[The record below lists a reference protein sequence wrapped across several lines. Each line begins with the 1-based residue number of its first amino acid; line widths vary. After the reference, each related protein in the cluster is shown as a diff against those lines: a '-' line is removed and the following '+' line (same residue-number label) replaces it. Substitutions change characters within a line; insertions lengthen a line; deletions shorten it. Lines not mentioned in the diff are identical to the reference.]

1 MVRRDFPRMMF
12 VFRFCCARPGVD
24 VGDTGAGTGVRR
36 VILGGIGGRGT
47 ERFFRWNWRRLGE
60 SPAGVDSGK
69 LQVSANEAVKLGV
82 IQGRSSEATKRMSI
96 LGKGFDTTPMVKP
109 VRALPDSVMQ
119 LMVGDVYVGRGCRQR
134 GLQKSIFCNPYTV
147 STFGREMA
155 INLFEQFLDHNEELQ
170 RSLWTL
176 SGTRLL
182 RHCALSEACHAAAL
196 ILKFAELYQPCD
208 DRDSSEQR
216 PTDRT

>member
-1 MVRRDFPRMMF
+1 
-12 VFRFCCARPGVD
+12 
-24 VGDTGAGTGVRR
+24 
-36 VILGGIGGRGT
+36 
-47 ERFFRWNWRRLGE
+47 
-60 SPAGVDSGK
+60 
-69 LQVSANEAVKLGV
+69 
-82 IQGRSSEATKRMSI
+82 
-96 LGKGFDTTPMVKP
+96 
-109 VRALPDSVMQ
+109 
-119 LMVGDVYVGRGCRQR
+119 
-134 GLQKSIFCNPYTV
+134 
-147 STFGREMA
+147 MA

-216 PTDRT
+216 PPTEPELVYLAQLREPTPSSDGSSGDEDAEHAGAGWCGERAPLLVGSVYTARRNCDGQGLASPGQWPVSARRYPTAPLWQSITALFQSFTNKHGTPKLFMELALGRGRR